1 MNPKIR
7 SELQQQIKNL
17 SSISTAP
24 AILAPLVE
32 MMRMPAEEI
41 KVEKVVELVSYDGA
55 LAAQCL
61 RLANSPLF
69 GRRQTETVR
78 SAVMAL
84 GLDRVRSILF
94 SLCVNQIIPADK
106 WVMESHA
113 FWRHSLGC
121 ALVTQ
126 RMGNKIDY
134 PEPEKAY
141 LAGLLHDI
149 GFLVNSLL
157 YTEGF
162 RECLR
167 RSTQSHRP
175 LHVVEEEFFGFTHED
190 SGQLLL
196 EHWGLS
202 KEFRDAAGC
211 HHDPSSF
218 RNAGPLACLVHLSDL
233 LCRVCYLGYGYEEV
247 MSVDL
252 GRDVAWEIL
261 VASYPQLEN
270 MDLVRFT
277 LDIDGAMDQIVS
289 TVDSVFGNKKSATAA
304 PALT

>member
-1 MNPKIR
+1 MNPTLQSQLQLRIK
-7 SELQQQIKNL
+7 ELD
-17 SSISTAP
+17 SISTAP
-24 AILAPLVE
+24 AILRPLLE
-32 MMRMPAEEI
+32 MLRMPSENIRIEKI
-41 KVEKVVELVSYDGA
+41 VESVSCDA
-55 LAAQCL
+55 AIAAQCL

-84 GLDRVRSILF
+84 GLEKVRSILF
-94 SLCVNQIIPADK
+94 GLCVNRVIPPDK
-106 WVMESHA
+106 WVLDADA

-126 RMGNKIDY
+126 RMAKKIEY

-167 RSTQSHRP
+167 RAAEQ
-175 LHVVEEEFFGFTHED
+175 HVALDVIEEQLLGFTHCD
-190 SGQLLL
+190 SGRLLS
-196 EHWGLS
+196 EHWGLP
-202 KEFRDAAGC
+202 KDLADAAGC
-211 HHDPSSF
+211 HHNTSLLPA
-218 RNAGPLACLVHLSDL
+218 AGPLACLVHLSDL
-233 LCRVCYLGYGYEEV
+233 LCRVRYLGYGYDEIME
-247 MSVDL
+247 VDL
-252 GRDVAWEIL
+252 GGDAAWQIL
-261 VASYPQLEN
+261 VASYPALKN

-277 LDIDGAMDQIVS
+277 LDIDGAMDEIVS
-289 TVDSVFGNKKSATAA
+289 TVDSVFGVKTKATAG
-304 PALT
+304 LS